1 MMPVSLIDLSLTM
14 SETEDAVNG
23 RLCQDGFHFQNMV
36 AGIGRGMVRIRYI
49 FLIVFMG
56 LHLSAC
62 TTTGVKQGD
71 SSSSIKDAD
80 AVAQVELDLEEGKTD
95 LALLELE
102 PLLNSN
108 PNSAHLHGLA
118 GQAYARND
126 DIPNAEKHYSRAIE
140 LSPDDTEL
148 LMNYGVL
155 LCQQEKYVDADNAFL
170 RAIRDPDNLYRDI
183 ALVNAGICA
192 KKAGELQRSERYF
205 NAALQVNPDS
215 AISLYQLARLSMEV
229 RNPAQARTFIIRYD
243 AIAKPTPKSL
253 LLSVLIGDELGDY
266 NLASQS
272 SDQLME
278 LYPNSPEAGSLAAGV
293 AYSYMGLPEKGSLAT
308 AEVAPGVDATV
319 LSSMLSSEEP
329 AKAVSP
335 QVQSAVSEDQDLSQP
350 ETAAAPAQGSGDEL
364 PGVLWVESQPEDH
377 YTLQISASSKVE
389 NLLELRERLDLGQ
402 FAVFR
407 FVREGKVIYALV
419 SGSYA
424 DYQQAI
430 QAGDALSQSGY
441 QDQPWVRKFSTIQK
455 MIRTSQ

>member
-1 MMPVSLIDLSLTM
+1 MHFCLIVLLITVS
-14 SETEDAVNG
+14 ENEDAVNG
-23 RLCQDGFHFQNMV
+23 RLCQDGFHFGNTV
-36 AGIGRGMVRIRYI
+36 AGIGRGMVRNKDIL
-49 FLIVFMG
+49 LIAFIG
-56 LHLSAC
+56 LLLSAC
-62 TTTGVKQGD
+62 TTTGVKQSD
-71 SSSSIKDAD
+71 TSSDTQDLASI
-80 AVAQVELDLEEGKTD
+80 AQVELDLEEGKTD

-102 PLLNSN
+102 PLLKEN

-140 LSPDDTEL
+140 ISPDDTEL
-148 LMNYGVL
+148 LMNYGVF

-170 RAIRDPDNLYRDI
+170 RAIRDPSNLYRDI

-215 AISLYQLARLSMEV
+215 AIALYQLARLSMEV
-229 RNPAQARTFIIRYD
+229 GNPAQARTFIIRYD

-253 LLSVLIGDELGDY
+253 LLSVLIGDELGDHS
-266 NLASQS
+266 LAAQS

-293 AYSYMGLPEKGSLAT
+293 ADSYMGLSENEPPAT
-308 AEVAPGVDATV
+308 TTVAPGVNPVV
-319 LSSMLSSEEP
+319 LSSMLASEEP
-329 AKAVSP
+329 VNAEPPTAQP
-335 QVQSAVSEDQDLSQP
+335 AVSEGRELNQAETTLTP
-350 ETAAAPAQGSGDEL
+350 ELGSGDEL
-364 PGVLWVESQPEDH
+364 PGVLWIESQPETH
-377 YTLQISASSKVE
+377 YTLQLSASSNLD
-389 NLLELRERLDLGQ
+389 NLLDLRERLNLEQ
-402 FAVFR
+402 FAIFR

-430 QAGDALSQSGY
+430 QAGDALSQLGY
-441 QDQPWVRKFSTIQK
+441 QEQPWVRKFSTIQK
-455 MIRTSQ
+455 MIRTAQ

>member
-1 MMPVSLIDLSLTM
+1 
-14 SETEDAVNG
+14 
-23 RLCQDGFHFQNMV
+23 MV
-36 AGIGRGMVRIRYI
+36 AGIGRGMVINKDI
-49 FLIVFMG
+49 LLIAFIG
-56 LHLSAC
+56 LLLSAC

-71 SSSSIKDAD
+71 SSTDAQDKASIT
-80 AVAQVELDLEEGKTD
+80 QVERDLEEGKTD

-102 PLLNSN
+102 PLLKSN

-170 RAIRDPDNLYRDI
+170 RAIRDTDNFYRDI

-192 KKAGELQRSERYF
+192 KKAGELQRAERYF

-215 AISLYQLARLSMEV
+215 AIALYQLARLSMAV
-229 RNPAQARTFIIRYD
+229 GNPAQARTFIIRYD

-278 LYPNSPEAGSLAAGV
+278 LFPNSPEAGSLAAGV
-293 AYSYMGLPEKGSLAT
+293 ADRYMGLPENESPAT
-308 AEVAPGVDATV
+308 TTVAPGVTPAV
-319 LSSMLSSEEP
+319 LSSMLASEEP
-329 AKAVSP
+329 AEATASQAQP
-335 QVQSAVSEDQDLSQP
+335 AVSEERVLSRP
-350 ETAAAPAQGSGDEL
+350 ETTMTPEQGSGDEL
-364 PGVLWVESQPEDH
+364 PGILWIESQPEAH
-377 YTLQISASSKVE
+377 YTLQLSASSNVD
-389 NLLELRERLDLGQ
+389 NLLELRERLNLEQ

-407 FVREGKVIYALV
+407 FVRDGKVIYALV

-430 QAGDALSQSGY
+430 QAGDALSQVGY
-441 QDQPWVRKFSTIQK
+441 QEQPWVRKFSIIQK
-455 MIRTSQ
+455 MIRTAQ